1 MSLEIDILMW
11 KRNSNMQLKL
21 NLIPPI
27 SSNHVCFVDINQ
39 IKTEIV
45 WLMLFNAC
53 IISWQRDYNRK
64 WYWHNENSD
73 ACKTKILSHNQIF
86 NFNVTC
92 VYFTNKQLISKS
104 LTQTQ
109 SYCINDVSFNDETM
123 NIEFNL
129 LLGVFILNVL
139 LY

>member
-1 MSLEIDILMW
+1 MW
-11 KRNSNMQLKL
+11 KQKFKYATE
-21 NLIPPI
+21 IKPD
-27 SSNHVCFVDINQ
+27 SSNIIQSCLFCRYINQ

-64 WYWHNENSD
+64 WYWHNEKSD
-73 ACKTKILSHNQIF
+73 ACNTKILSHNQIF

-123 NIEFNL
+123 NIKFYL